1 MSKLIKVGAAQIS
14 PHFFDKEKTLEKT
27 CRYIEDG
34 GRLGLDLLVFPET
47 YFCGYPYW
55 RGSVSVR
62 RSTELTARMIHSAI
76 RLDGEEVKEMAE
88 VARKADVNCVIGC
101 NELSDQPGSLTIYNS
116 LIVISR
122 EGQIMGRHRKL
133 MPTHSERLYWGLG
146 DASDIRVFD
155 LDIGKMGAAI
165 CYEHHMTLLRA
176 ALAIKGEEIH
186 CALWPGWWRVEGHL
200 GGKVGQAG
208 AQSCDLE
215 SATRQHAIE
224 NGVFVVS
231 SSWYLRPEDIP
242 SDLQEEMRYNLA
254 LGGSCVVSPAG
265 LFVAGPVFEEETIV
279 HAEIDLEERELAKA
293 YLDGLGH
300 YSRPDLLTLN
310 IREEAW
316 TPTGARKLHDRPA
329 RSNRE
334 DRLLEILERY
344 QVTPGELEAIL
355 RAERDEQGGC

>member
-1 MSKLIKVGAAQIS
+1 MSKLIRVGAAQVS
-14 PHFFDKEKTLEKT
+14 PHFFDKQKTLEKT
-27 CRYIEDG
+27 CRYIEEG

-62 RSTELTARMIHSAI
+62 RSTELMSRMIHTAI
-76 RLDGEEVKEMAE
+76 RLDGPETERMAE
-88 VARKADVNCVIGC
+88 AARKANVNCVVGC

-116 LIVISR
+116 LIAISR
-122 EGQIMGRHRKL
+122 EGNVLGHHRKL
-133 MPTHSERLYWGLG
+133 MPTHSERVYWGLG
-146 DASDIRVFD
+146 DASDIRVFE
-155 LDIGKMGAAI
+155 LDIGRMGAAI

-176 ALAIKGEEIH
+176 ALAIRGEEIH

-208 AQSCDLE
+208 ADTCDLE
-215 SATRQHAIE
+215 SAIRQHAIE

-242 SDLQEEMRYNLA
+242 SDLREEMRYNLA
-254 LGGSCVVSPAG
+254 VGGSCVVSPAG

-279 HAEIDLEERELAKA
+279 WAEIDLEDRELAKA
-293 YLDGLGH
+293 YLDGIGH

-310 IREEAW
+310 IRDQAW
-316 TPTGARKLHDRPA
+316 TQTGPPKLQETPA
-329 RSNRE
+329 E
-334 DRLLEILERY
+334 QALGETVAEILERY
-344 QVTPGELEAIL
+344 QVSPADLEDIL
-355 RAERDEQGGC
+355 RRSQTD